1 MGYENGKISLA
12 VVSLTN
18 EGAVVLKEFNSQYSA
33 TVSAILFLKSG
44 QLLVAATWEGAV
56 FYYNV
61 ENGFEES
68 SYVEKSSEFDVVT
81 SLCTARRLGKNSKF
95 LIVSVEKNYSYQ
107 KFLRRKWFLS
117 GHFWKT
123 IDGL

>member
-81 SLCTARRLGKNSKF
+81 SLCTARRLGKNLSPVHFSIKM
-95 LIVSVEKNYSYQ
+95 LCYK

>member
-12 VVSLTN
+12 VVSLAN

-81 SLCTARRLGKNSKF
+81 SLCTARRLGKNSTPDHLSKKF
-95 LIVSVEKNYSYQ
+95 
-107 KFLRRKWFLS
+107 F
-117 GHFWKT
+117 KT
-123 IDGL
+123 EMVFVWALLENN